1 MLNLKNNN
9 SSAKQ
14 IESNVEY
21 NSPFIFTKKINTNYK
36 LVPFN
41 IVENDV
47 GKTKYLPP
55 VSKEWKNTV
64 YNYSPQNNINYPIY
78 DLNINSLIR
87 GYFSLYFNNKFLQH
101 KYISRRTKR
110 KSLNRIFVSKAE
122 IKHTNEKAIITLYV
136 FNKERLSLLKRIQK
150 IKKILGF
157 GLKNRI
163 SFMTDKWMNFLSYVS
178 KESKSSNL
186 IDTPVPQRGW
196 ESINN
201 SLSLLLKF
209 NVNDRLRKI
218 NFLYYM
224 RNKRF
229 FKKVKKVFSTFR
241 RLKLKLSLN
250 KYKFEEKFLS
260 KLSQSISK
268 YYGKKVEFNIV
279 NLKSIAYNTDIFT
292 EILTIKLRKP
302 KSSPMRRIN
311 SLLSKV
317 ALPKVNTIIERGRVE
332 KQVDRELIDNKYRNI
347 NINHILNKLSEQDI
361 NSKDNLNKLL
371 YNIYYKTI
379 LDNSNDTMESV
390 VPLKTKNSK
399 DNISSFSSGDLNKA
413 YYSNL
418 RNIIFENIK
427 YKAMGGARLIVK
439 GRLTKRYR
447 ADRAVY
453 KLKWKGG
460 LKNIDSSFKG
470 LSAVVFR
477 GFQDSNVTKSFMA
490 NKRRIGSFGVK
501 AWMSGKNYSTLARS
515 SSRSL
520 MSEQSN
526 TTSIQPWAVTGFTD
540 AEGCFLVI
548 LEKNPLINTGWGVRL
563 RFQIHLHSK
572 DKALLQQIS
581 NYFGAGKLY
590 DEVEKNSVQ
599 LRVDSIKEL
608 EVVINHF
615 DKYPLLTQKFKDYI
629 LFKQAFNLVKNK
641 NHLSMEGLRHI
652 VAIKASL
659 NLGLSDNLK
668 EAFPNITP
676 ACIDSELFNQERKIV
691 DPNWLVGFASGE
703 GCFWIKVYESQA
715 KLGQSVQLVFQIT
728 QHIRDEALMNSL
740 VSYIGCGY
748 VKKHK
753 SSYSTFLDFTVT
765 KFLDNYENIIPFFNQ
780 YKILGIKR
788 QDFEDWS
795 KAAELIKN
803 KAHLTTDGLKEIL
816 KIKSGINKGRIL

>member
-14 IESNVEY
+14 IDSNVEY

-64 YNYSPQNNINYPIY
+64 YNYSPKNNINYPIY

-186 IDTPVPQRGW
+186 IDTPLHSSQIPHGGKKEEERGS

-209 NVNDRLRKI
+209 NVNDSLRKI

-292 EILTIKLRKP
+292 EILTIKLRKL

-379 LDNSNDTMESV
+379 LDNSNDTMESI

-477 GFQDSNVTKSFMA
+477 GYMDSNVEKSRWSS
-490 NKRRIGSFGVK
+490 KRRIGSFAVRG
-501 AWMSGKNYSTLARS
+501 WFSGK
-515 SSRSL
+515 
-520 MSEQSN
+520 
-526 TTSIQPWAVTGFTD
+526 
-540 AEGCFLVI
+540 
-548 LEKNPLINTGWGVRL
+548 
-563 RFQIHLHSK
+563 
-572 DKALLQQIS
+572 
-581 NYFGAGKLY
+581 
-590 DEVEKNSVQ
+590 
-599 LRVDSIKEL
+599 
-608 EVVINHF
+608 
-615 DKYPLLTQKFKDYI
+615 
-629 LFKQAFNLVKNK
+629 
-641 NHLSMEGLRHI
+641 
-652 VAIKASL
+652 
-659 NLGLSDNLK
+659 
-668 EAFPNITP
+668 
-676 ACIDSELFNQERKIV
+676 
-691 DPNWLVGFASGE
+691 
-703 GCFWIKVYESQA
+703 
-715 KLGQSVQLVFQIT
+715 
-728 QHIRDEALMNSL
+728 
-740 VSYIGCGY
+740 
-748 VKKHK
+748 
-753 SSYSTFLDFTVT
+753 
-765 KFLDNYENIIPFFNQ
+765 
-780 YKILGIKR
+780 
-788 QDFEDWS
+788 
-795 KAAELIKN
+795 
-803 KAHLTTDGLKEIL
+803 
-816 KIKSGINKGRIL
+816 

>member
-14 IESNVEY
+14 IDSNVEY

-64 YNYSPQNNINYPIY
+64 YNYSPKNNINYPIY

-186 IDTPVPQRGW
+186 IDTPLHSSQIPHEGKKEEERGS

-209 NVNDRLRKI
+209 NVNDSLRKI

-292 EILTIKLRKP
+292 EILTIKLRKL

-379 LDNSNDTMESV
+379 LDNSNDTMESI

-477 GFQDSNVTKSFMA
+477 GYMDSNVEKSRWSS
-490 NKRRIGSFGVK
+490 KRRIGSFAVRG
-501 AWMSGKNYSTLARS
+501 WFSGK
-515 SSRSL
+515 
-520 MSEQSN
+520 
-526 TTSIQPWAVTGFTD
+526 
-540 AEGCFLVI
+540 
-548 LEKNPLINTGWGVRL
+548 
-563 RFQIHLHSK
+563 
-572 DKALLQQIS
+572 
-581 NYFGAGKLY
+581 
-590 DEVEKNSVQ
+590 
-599 LRVDSIKEL
+599 
-608 EVVINHF
+608 
-615 DKYPLLTQKFKDYI
+615 
-629 LFKQAFNLVKNK
+629 
-641 NHLSMEGLRHI
+641 
-652 VAIKASL
+652 
-659 NLGLSDNLK
+659 
-668 EAFPNITP
+668 
-676 ACIDSELFNQERKIV
+676 
-691 DPNWLVGFASGE
+691 
-703 GCFWIKVYESQA
+703 
-715 KLGQSVQLVFQIT
+715 
-728 QHIRDEALMNSL
+728 
-740 VSYIGCGY
+740 
-748 VKKHK
+748 
-753 SSYSTFLDFTVT
+753 
-765 KFLDNYENIIPFFNQ
+765 
-780 YKILGIKR
+780 
-788 QDFEDWS
+788 
-795 KAAELIKN
+795 
-803 KAHLTTDGLKEIL
+803 
-816 KIKSGINKGRIL
+816 

>member
-9 SSAKQ
+9 SSSARGAIKQ
-14 IESNVEY
+14 IESDVEY

-64 YNYSPQNNINYPIY
+64 YNYSPKNNINYPIY

-136 FNKERLSLLKRIQK
+136 FNKERLSLLKRIKK
-150 IKKILGF
+150 IKKFLGF

-178 KESKSSNL
+178 KENKSSNL
-186 IDTPVPQRGW
+186 IDTPLASTPMEEEKRS

-229 FKKVKKVFSTFR
+229 FKKVNKVFSTFR

-361 NSKDNLNKLL
+361 NSKDNLNRLL
-371 YNIYYKTI
+371 YNLYYKTI
-379 LDNSNDTMESV
+379 LDNSNVTMESV

-418 RNIIFENIK
+418 CNIIFENIK

-460 LKNIDSSFKG
+460 LKNIDSAFKG
-470 LSAVVFR
+470 LSTVQHL
-477 GFQDSNVTKSFMA
+477 GYQDSNVTKSFMA
-490 NKRRIGSFGVK
+490 SKRRIGSFGVK
-501 AWMSGKNYSTLARS
+501 AWMSGKNYSTMSYQRQLISPVVQYSNVAENKSLIIKENKGKAGVYRWVNNLNGNSYVGS
-515 SSRSL
+515 SIDL
-520 MSEQSN
+520 
-526 TTSIQPWAVTGFTD
+526 
-540 AEGCFLVI
+540 
-548 LEKNPLINTGWGVRL
+548 GVRL
-563 RFQIHLHSK
+563 RDYFNINFISREIK
-572 DKALLQQIS
+572 INKSRIYRALRNNKYQHFS
-581 NYFGAGKLY
+581 
-590 DEVEKNSVQ
+590 
-599 LRVDSIKEL
+599 L
-608 EVVINHF
+608 EILEYCDPSLTLLNEQ
-615 DKYPLLTQKFKDYI
+615 KYLD
-629 LFKQAFNLVKNK
+629 
-641 NHLSMEGLRHI
+641 
-652 VAIKASL
+652 SL
-659 NLGLSDNLK
+659 NPEYN
-668 EAFPNITP
+668 
-676 ACIDSELFNQERKIV
+676 
-691 DPNWLVGFASGE
+691 
-703 GCFWIKVYESQA
+703 
-715 KLGQSVQLVFQIT
+715 
-728 QHIRDEALMNSL
+728 
-740 VSYIGCGY
+740 
-748 VKKHK
+748 
-753 SSYSTFLDFTVT
+753 
-765 KFLDNYENIIPFFNQ
+765 
-780 YKILGIKR
+780 
-788 QDFEDWS
+788 
-795 KAAELIKN
+795 
-803 KAHLTTDGLKEIL
+803 IL
-816 KIKSGINKGRIL
+816 KIAGSLAGFKHSENTLAKMKARVLTLEQKVRHLEAMKKVHGDEEFKANRLEDIMRYNTSEKRKQDMERLSHAVEVTNTLTNIKNVYPSKAEAARAIGCSAAAISIVLKEFKETGIHRPVKKIYLVTLK

>member
-14 IESNVEY
+14 IDSNVEY

-64 YNYSPQNNINYPIY
+64 YNYSPKNNINYPIY

-186 IDTPVPQRGW
+186 IDTPLHSSQIPHGGKKEERGS

-209 NVNDRLRKI
+209 NVNDSLRKI

-292 EILTIKLRKP
+292 EILTIKLRKL

-379 LDNSNDTMESV
+379 LDNSNDTMESI

-477 GFQDSNVTKSFMA
+477 GYMDSNVEKSRWSS
-490 NKRRIGSFGVK
+490 KRRIGSFAVRG
-501 AWMSGKNYSTLARS
+501 WFSGK
-515 SSRSL
+515 
-520 MSEQSN
+520 
-526 TTSIQPWAVTGFTD
+526 
-540 AEGCFLVI
+540 
-548 LEKNPLINTGWGVRL
+548 
-563 RFQIHLHSK
+563 
-572 DKALLQQIS
+572 
-581 NYFGAGKLY
+581 
-590 DEVEKNSVQ
+590 
-599 LRVDSIKEL
+599 
-608 EVVINHF
+608 
-615 DKYPLLTQKFKDYI
+615 
-629 LFKQAFNLVKNK
+629 
-641 NHLSMEGLRHI
+641 
-652 VAIKASL
+652 
-659 NLGLSDNLK
+659 
-668 EAFPNITP
+668 
-676 ACIDSELFNQERKIV
+676 
-691 DPNWLVGFASGE
+691 
-703 GCFWIKVYESQA
+703 
-715 KLGQSVQLVFQIT
+715 
-728 QHIRDEALMNSL
+728 
-740 VSYIGCGY
+740 
-748 VKKHK
+748 
-753 SSYSTFLDFTVT
+753 
-765 KFLDNYENIIPFFNQ
+765 
-780 YKILGIKR
+780 
-788 QDFEDWS
+788 
-795 KAAELIKN
+795 
-803 KAHLTTDGLKEIL
+803 
-816 KIKSGINKGRIL
+816 

>member
-1 MLNLKNNN
+1 
-9 SSAKQ
+9 
-14 IESNVEY
+14 
-21 NSPFIFTKKINTNYK
+21 
-36 LVPFN
+36 
-41 IVENDV
+41 
-47 GKTKYLPP
+47 
-55 VSKEWKNTV
+55 
-64 YNYSPQNNINYPIY
+64 
-78 DLNINSLIR
+78 
-87 GYFSLYFNNKFLQH
+87 
-101 KYISRRTKR
+101 
-110 KSLNRIFVSKAE
+110 
-122 IKHTNEKAIITLYV
+122 
-136 FNKERLSLLKRIQK
+136 
-150 IKKILGF
+150 
-157 GLKNRI
+157 
-163 SFMTDKWMNFLSYVS
+163 MNFLSYVS

-186 IDTPVPQRGW
+186 IDTPLHSSQIPHGGKKEEERGS

-292 EILTIKLRKP
+292 EILTIKVRKP

-399 DNISSFSSGDLNKA
+399 DNISCFSYPSEGVGDLNKA

-453 KLKWKGG
+453 KLK
-460 LKNIDSSFKG
+460 
-470 LSAVVFR
+470 
-477 GFQDSNVTKSFMA
+477 
-490 NKRRIGSFGVK
+490 
-501 AWMSGKNYSTLARS
+501 
-515 SSRSL
+515 
-520 MSEQSN
+520 
-526 TTSIQPWAVTGFTD
+526 
-540 AEGCFLVI
+540 
-548 LEKNPLINTGWGVRL
+548 
-563 RFQIHLHSK
+563 
-572 DKALLQQIS
+572 
-581 NYFGAGKLY
+581 
-590 DEVEKNSVQ
+590 
-599 LRVDSIKEL
+599 
-608 EVVINHF
+608 
-615 DKYPLLTQKFKDYI
+615 
-629 LFKQAFNLVKNK
+629 
-641 NHLSMEGLRHI
+641 
-652 VAIKASL
+652 
-659 NLGLSDNLK
+659 
-668 EAFPNITP
+668 
-676 ACIDSELFNQERKIV
+676 
-691 DPNWLVGFASGE
+691 
-703 GCFWIKVYESQA
+703 
-715 KLGQSVQLVFQIT
+715 
-728 QHIRDEALMNSL
+728 
-740 VSYIGCGY
+740 
-748 VKKHK
+748 
-753 SSYSTFLDFTVT
+753 
-765 KFLDNYENIIPFFNQ
+765 
-780 YKILGIKR
+780 
-788 QDFEDWS
+788 
-795 KAAELIKN
+795 
-803 KAHLTTDGLKEIL
+803 
-816 KIKSGINKGRIL
+816 